1 MIDRDAAARAV
12 ATLSGTISFQL
23 SPVVGYVTTKRR
35 GNPDSVRPVR
45 TLPALVAAAFL
56 VSSLA
61 ACGSGSENSAGSP
74 GIPSKTTSGE
84 IVAYVKQSGDDTGWY
99 RLEPPTSA
107 NGILV
112 SDFGS
117 DLYGP
122 PSNDGSRLI
131 SSQPVESPY
140 FTVRNWDGTAISS
153 AIPGR
158 SGGWNPSGTVIAYND
173 DDYSNPAVVDRDGAP
188 AEDWAYS
195 GAVDAVTKSPV
206 DASDVEF
213 EQWVTDDVMFVVS
226 DGDAAL
232 ARMVEGQLSL
242 TPIDVENPN
251 YPAFDRLGKGIFVD
265 GDRLRQVDP
274 ASGAVT
280 ELATIS
286 PAPVD
291 DYIANNLEWSPV
303 SLQFS
308 IDSGSEGS
316 RATNVCTWTDTL
328 ACTEVPLP
336 DGFSN
341 EGAEFSYDGKTAA
354 YDGYIEG
361 SGNEDWH
368 PHFVDLKSMNVTPVP
383 YECNDTCYLYAY
395 ARKPG

>member
-1 MIDRDAAARAV
+1 M
-12 ATLSGTISFQL
+12 
-23 SPVVGYVTTKRR
+23 
-35 GNPDSVRPVR
+35 R
-45 TLPALVAAAFL
+45 TLPARVAAAFL
-56 VSSLA
+56 ASSLA
-61 ACGSGSENSAGSP
+61 ACGSSGSGNSTRGP
-74 GIPSKTTSGE
+74 GVPSKETTGE
-84 IVAYVKQSGDDTGWY
+84 IVAYVKQNGDDTGWY

-117 DLYGP
+117 DLYGKP
-122 PSNDGSRLI
+122 TNDGSRLT
-131 SSQPVESPY
+131 SSQPVASPY
-140 FTVRNWDGTAISS
+140 FTVRNWDGTAISG
-153 AIPGR
+153 AISGR
-158 SGGWNPSGTVIAYND
+158 SEGWNPSGTAIAYNN
-173 DDYSNPAVVDRDGAP
+173 DDYNTPAVVDRDGAP

-195 GAVDAVTKSPV
+195 GAVDAATKEPV
-206 DASDVEF
+206 DASEIEF
-213 EQWVTDDVMFVVS
+213 NQWVTDDVMFVTAN
-226 DGDAAL
+226 DDAAL
-232 ARMVEGQLSL
+232 ARIVEGQLSL

-291 DYIANNLEWSPV
+291 DYIANNLSWSPV

-316 RATNVCTWTDTL
+316 RTTHVCTWTDTL
-328 ACTEVPLP
+328 DCAEVPLP
-336 DGFSN
+336 DGFMN
-341 EGAEFSYDGKTAA
+341 HGGVFSYDGKTAA

-361 SGNEDWH
+361 SGDEDWH
-368 PHFVDLKSMNVTPVP
+368 PYFVDLKSMNVTPVP
-383 YECNDTCYLYAY
+383 YKCSDTCYLYAY
-395 ARKPG
+395 VRKPG